1 MNATWMAALP
11 ALALTLVLS
20 SDGQAPQMFSAQP
33 ATPHLGEA
41 LAEQRNLA
49 AARPADAGV
58 WNDLGNLLALSGN
71 LDEAESAYERSLEL
85 DPGSVQ
91 ALFNLGLLRQQRGDL
106 VGAASDYAGLLQLEP
121 GHAWGQ
127 YQLGTVYEAVG
138 DRELALAHYAEAFT
152 LDPELLFAEKNP
164 HVIENKLVTE
174 ALLRAR
180 RRSRA
185 APPAP
190 RAYDEPARIN
200 SILTPSAA
208 PAVAN
213 GGTAPE
219 ALEEEARDAPATAAA
234 PRDQISRGA
243 ATRARSKEPGTEIA
257 TSPQDRVLDTKDL
270 RGSVQNQVR
279 GSADDG
285 GAAPQSPSSRRRSAA
300 TVMPQQS
307 RGRSVNQPPADG
319 DAFGIGQRSTGS
331 LEWKL
336 GPASDEP
343 VPAR

>member
-1 MNATWMAALP
+1 MNTSWMAALP
-11 ALALTLVLS
+11 ALVLTLALS
-20 SDGQAPQMFSAQP
+20 SEGPGPLTVSGP
-33 ATPHLGEA
+33 PPTPHLGTA
-41 LAEQRNLA
+41 IAEQRNLVS
-49 AARPADAGV
+49 ARPQDAGV
-58 WNDLGNLLALSGN
+58 WNDLGNLLALSGS

-106 VGAASDYAGLLQLEP
+106 AGAASEYTGLLQLEP

-127 YQLGTVYEAVG
+127 YQLGAVYDAVG
-138 DRELALAHYAEAFT
+138 ERELALAHYAEAFT

-180 RRSRA
+180 RGSRA

-200 SILTPSAA
+200 SILTPPLT
-208 PAVAN
+208 PADLE
-213 GGTAPE
+213 GGPGPGASDEPTA
-219 ALEEEARDAPATAAA
+219 DAQSPASA
-234 PRDQISRGA
+234 PRDQIGRGA
-243 ATRARSKEPGTEIA
+243 APRARSAERDTAITTDADP
-257 TSPQDRVLDTKDL
+257 RVLDSKDL
-270 RGSVQNQVR
+270 RASTRNQVQ
-279 GSADDG
+279 GSAEEG
-285 GAAPQSPSSRRRSAA
+285 APAAPNSRRRSAA
-300 TVMPQQS
+300 TVMPQG
-307 RGRSVNQPPADG
+307 RGRSVNQPPVDDSANP
-319 DAFGIGQRSTGS
+319 FGVGQRSTGS